1 VTAKSTGIGE
11 IQKWGVCAI
20 VKCQFLEN
28 LSLASLIA
36 PVRKEEFLSRY
47 WEKEP
52 LIISRGDPDYY
63 SGLFSIK
70 DFDEAITRDPAYVK
84 MANAAANKNASYKTE
99 ATRGLEGFLAA
110 MRDGGTLVLDQLHN
124 KDPNL
129 GLLCR
134 VLATEFSHRFQT
146 NLYLTPP
153 GGRGFTPHWDN
164 HDVFI
169 LQMEG
174 FKHWKIEKERRAS
187 PKKSEPMGDEGREL
201 RGEIHTFTINQGD
214 IVYIPRGFVHAAEC
228 GSEPSLHITLGVT
241 GMYWE
246 DLMHSLIRAM
256 AQRDENLRG
265 PIPFGFM
272 NENSE
277 KLVKLTTE
285 ILRQAADGAFLS
297 AFVDEFR
304 DECVKGYKL
313 DISGQVLDFM
323 RPSQLLITD
332 VVGPR
337 RGTVYQIHPGEESVR
352 VNFGARSID
361 FLGIFKEALD
371 FALKTPSFA
380 IGALPGDLEDVEKVV
395 LVERLMQEGLIVRK

>member
-1 VTAKSTGIGE
+1 
-11 IQKWGVCAI
+11 

-28 LSLASLIA
+28 LSLASLVA
-36 PVRKEEFLSRY
+36 PVTKEEFLSRY

-52 LIISRGDPDYY
+52 LIVHRGDPDYY

-84 MANAAANKNASYKTE
+84 LANATANKNASYKTE
-99 ATRGLEGFLAA
+99 MTRGLEAFLAD

-129 GLLCR
+129 GILCR

-153 GGRGFTPHWDN
+153 KGRGFTPHWDN

-169 LQMEG
+169 LQVEG
-174 FKHWKIEKERRAS
+174 SKQWNIEKERRAF
-187 PKKSEPMGDEGREL
+187 PKKSANMGDEGREL
-201 RGEIHTFTINQGD
+201 RGDLHTFTINQGD
-214 IVYIPRGFVHAAEC
+214 VVYIPSGFVHAAEC

-241 GMYWE
+241 AVYLE
-246 DLMHSLIRAM
+246 DLLHAMVRAVV
-256 AQRDENLRG
+256 QRDENLRG
-265 PIPFGFM
+265 ALPFGFM
-272 NENSE
+272 NDRPDE
-277 KLVKLTTE
+277 LVTRITE
-285 ILRQAADGAFLS
+285 VLRQTADESFLA

-304 DECVKGYKL
+304 DDCVKGYKL
-313 DISGQVLDFM
+313 DVSGQVVDFL
-323 RPSQLLITD
+323 RPSPLLITD
-332 VVGPR
+332 IVGPR
-337 RGTVYQIHPGEESVR
+337 RGIVYQIHPGEDSVR

-361 FLGIFKEALD
+361 VLGIFKEALD

-380 IGALPGDLEDVEKVV
+380 IGALPGDLEDVERVV
-395 LVERLMQEGLIVRK
+395 LIERLMQEGLIVRK